1 MCEFEDIMLWHDSKW
16 TAEAVSN
23 VLDNAVKYSPAGTKV
38 EIRVER
44 FISYVLIEV
53 EDEGVGIL
61 KKDYPNIFKRFY
73 RDSIP
78 EVENTEGTGIGLYLV
93 HQILEGQGGSV
104 CASASGKRGT
114 VIKMMLPAKYR
125 FE

>member
-61 KKDYPNIFKRFY
+61 KKD
-73 RDSIP
+73 
-78 EVENTEGTGIGLYLV
+78 
-93 HQILEGQGGSV
+93 
-104 CASASGKRGT
+104 
-114 VIKMMLPAKYR
+114 
-125 FE
+125 

>member
-1 MCEFEDIMLWHDSKW
+1 MIRNGRQKRSQILP
-16 TAEAVSN
+16 
-23 VLDNAVKYSPAGTKV
+23 NAVKYSPAGTKV

-93 HQILEGQGGSV
+93 HQILEGQGGRYV
-104 CASASGKRGT
+104 HLRPEK
-114 VIKMMLPAKYR
+114 
-125 FE
+125 EEQ

>member
-1 MCEFEDIMLWHDSKW
+1 MYHVWRRILSNCVQRKQALSIEIEMCEFEDIMLWHDSKW
-16 TAEAVSN
+16 TTETVSN

-73 RDSIP
+73 RGSIP

-93 HQILEGQGGSV
+93 H
-104 CASASGKRGT
+104 
-114 VIKMMLPAKYR
+114 
-125 FE
+125 

>member
-23 VLDNAVKYSPAGTKV
+23 VLDNAVK
-38 EIRVER
+38 
-44 FISYVLIEV
+44 
-53 EDEGVGIL
+53 
-61 KKDYPNIFKRFY
+61 YPNIFKRFY

-93 HQILEGQGGSV
+93 HQILERQGGSV